1 MEQLFFYILVS
12 NFSALLL
19 FKMNVLDILDMGDF
33 FQILSQ
39 STEILI
45 ESNFWLVMFVRGIYP

>member
-1 MEQLFFYILVS
+1 
-12 NFSALLL
+12 
-19 FKMNVLDILDMGDF
+19 MNALDILYMGDF

>member
-19 FKMNVLDILDMGDF
+19 FKMNALDILYMGDF
-33 FQILSQ
+33 FQILSR

-45 ESNFWLVMFVRGIYP
+45 ESNFWLEMFVRGIYP